1 MTGEGSADPHW
12 NELRAIQPGGRA
24 PAPGELALVQ
34 SFINSHYDLEVE
46 HGRDLFA
53 TPAALASWIACHDP
67 LAGSAVE
74 AQLTDEDLRRALAVR
89 EGLRGLASSN
99 GGAGQTHG
107 DRADSALA
115 AGLERLNE
123 AARGAAV
130 ELRLTQSQP
139 RFVPVASRPLD
150 RVLAAVLAAA
160 ATAIID
166 GRWARLKVCPG
177 DHCGWAFFDHS
188 RNQSGRWCSMS
199 VCGGRAKARAHYH
212 RRRGEVRRGGES

>member
-166 GRWARLKVCPG
+166 GRWARG
-177 DHCGWAFFDHS
+177 GS
-188 RNQSGRWCSMS
+188 R
-199 VCGGRAKARAHYH
+199 GGRASRRSAPW
-212 RRRGEVRRGGES
+212 RRRCCCRCSPGATRPRCSGTPRPSASGSTI